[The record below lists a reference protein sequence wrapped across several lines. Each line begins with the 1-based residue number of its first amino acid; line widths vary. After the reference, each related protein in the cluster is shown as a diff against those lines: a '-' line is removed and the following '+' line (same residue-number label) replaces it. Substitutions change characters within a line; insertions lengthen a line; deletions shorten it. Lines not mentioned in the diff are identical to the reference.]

1 MLTEPAPEVDP
12 GGPTLKARYVSTA
25 LFAGCCVFPLL
36 QITSVVIQGMPIY
49 TTMTFFS
56 AFLYLVS
63 RTKYYEIA
71 AKIGIVLVSLV
82 PFFALSS
89 NPIWDQRGLMFQIF
103 TWPILAVVVGS
114 QMLSPRSETILG
126 ILLNAALVVTVFVH
140 PGIAV
145 GVAAEVIAAEI
156 ALTILILLGNWTHM
170 YYVEQ
175 LEKRNR
181 DLDERQKELQIY
193 TSILTHDLGNDMQVV
208 IGGIELSSL
217 MLPSQ
222 EGRISDQL
230 KTSLAAGERMA
241 SLLRL
246 FSAPVPEEFENV
258 VSMLEYIAELARLMD
273 RNLTIE
279 ISADSDARQVRP
291 RSKLVSTVF
300 SNMIRNVSQHAG
312 SNPKVEIM
320 VKMQSELLEVIFC
333 DDGPGVPI
341 QFRSVIFEKG
351 FTTKGGAGM
360 GLYLTKSIIEHLG
373 GTIELIDLVDR
384 DGCAF
389 RLLIPI
395 QHIDKDELGYSRV
408 LRQGPRN

>member
-1 MLTEPAPEVDP
+1 
-12 GGPTLKARYVSTA
+12 
-25 LFAGCCVFPLL
+25 
-36 QITSVVIQGMPIY
+36 
-49 TTMTFFS
+49 MTFLS

-63 RTKYYEIA
+63 RTRHYEIT
-71 AKIGIVLVSLV
+71 AKIGIVLVSIL
-82 PFFALSS
+82 PFIALFS

-103 TWPILAVVVGS
+103 TWPILAVVIGS
-114 QMLSPRSETILG
+114 QILSPRSETILG
-126 ILLNAALVVTVFVH
+126 LLLNAALILTVIVH
-140 PGIAV
+140 PGIAIA
-145 GVAAEVIAAEI
+145 VAAEVIAAEI

-217 MLPSQ
+217 MLSPQ

-230 KTSLAAGERMA
+230 KISLAAGERMA

-246 FSAPVPEEFENV
+246 FSSPVPEEFENV
-258 VSMLEYIAELARLMD
+258 VLMLEYISELARLMD
-273 RNLTIE
+273 RDLTIE
-279 ISADSDARQVRP
+279 ISADSEARQVRP

-312 SNPKVEIM
+312 SSPKVEIM
-320 VKMQSELLEVIFC
+320 AKMQSELLEVIFC

-360 GLYLTKSIIEHLG
+360 GLYLTKSIMEHLG

-384 DGCAF
+384 EGCAF

-395 QHIDKDELGYSRV
+395 QRIDKDEFGYSRV
-408 LRQGPRN
+408 LRQGPRI